1 MGSKKQ
7 MIAAIRL
14 EIDQLLQDFA
24 LEENTRVSLHAMN
37 LRLVVA
43 LQEMD
48 DLVGNLD
55 KVVDEA
61 SRVPRGRLGRLIES
75 LKALIH
81 QWRVFKRLQQQ
92 KLTSLKGS
100 QQDGGRF

>member
-1 MGSKKQ
+1 
-7 MIAAIRL
+7 
-14 EIDQLLQDFA
+14 
-24 LEENTRVSLHAMN
+24 MN

-55 KVVDEA
+55 KVVDQA